1 MCFFLVCGEGKKNEK
16 RSREKEVKRGDTM
29 LSDKIEWVI
38 RLNVKPREDN
48 SYQSRVFY
56 TGTPGYRLQLL
67 AKIDPPEGEV
77 FFCLRVLK
85 GVYDE
90 ELKWPCQQGIN
101 IKVSKKMQ
109 SSRIEFCWFIPEKDV
124 LTKPE
129 NKSDKV
135 FTKWLGPLNLGHY
148 LNSKKMI
155 FDIYLV

>member
-1 MCFFLVCGEGKKNEK
+1 MKVE
-16 RSREKEVKRGDTM
+16 RGDII
-29 LSDKIEWVI
+29 LSDKIEWAI
-38 RLNVKPREDN
+38 RHTVTPREDS

-90 ELKWPCQQGIN
+90 KLKWPCQQGIS
-101 IKVSKKMQ
+101 IKVSKKME
-109 SSRIEFCWFIPEKDV
+109 SDGVEYLIIPEDV

-129 NKSDKV
+129 SKSNKV
-135 FTKWLGPLNLGHY
+135 FTKWLGPLNIGHY
-148 LNSKKMI
+148 LDNKKII
-155 FDIYLV
+155 FDIYLA